1 MESLSPAELLYF
13 CFIIFISYAIRGSSG
28 FGGVT
33 VPLLTWILS
42 LKTVAPLVTFL
53 GLISSAAI
61 LRTEWRHVAW
71 KDLRRI
77 LPSTAAGVAIGAY
90 FFKVLDAHTL
100 ARLLGA
106 VVLAYGCHALLAT
119 WRPRHGR
126 RLPMALITQVA
137 GAVAG
142 FVGTL
147 FGSMAG
153 MFYAM
158 YLDMLRHG
166 RDVFRATAA
175 AALFALG
182 ILRGGAYVISGEFNR
197 DVMLACAAAL
207 PVMAVGVWA
216 GNRIHAN
223 LDDVAFRRLV
233 AGILILSGLPLLLR

>member
-1 MESLSPAELLYF
+1 VEALTTAELLYF

-61 LRTEWRHVAW
+61 LRTAWQHVSW
-71 KDLRRI
+71 QDLRRI
-77 LPSTAAGVAIGAY
+77 LPSTVVGVVIGAY
-90 FFKVLDAHTL
+90 FFKTLDALTL
-100 ARLLGA
+100 ARLLGGI
-106 VVLAYGCHALLAT
+106 VFAYGCYALIIT
-119 WRPRHGR
+119 WRPPRSTP
-126 RLPMALITQVA
+126 LPMGVITPVA
-137 GAVAG
+137 GTIAG
-142 FVGTL
+142 FVGTM

-158 YLDMLRHG
+158 YLDMLQRS

-182 ILRGGAYVISGEFNR
+182 ILRGGAYVITGEFTH
-197 DVMLACAAAL
+197 DVMIACIAAL
-207 PVMAVGVWA
+207 PMMGLGIWA
-216 GNRIHAN
+216 GSRIHAN
-223 LDDVAFRRLV
+223 LNDLAFKRMVAV
-233 AGILILSGLPLLLR
+233 ILMLSGLPLLLR

>member
-1 MESLSPAELLYF
+1 MESLSYAELLYF

-119 WRPRHGR
+119 WRPRQER
-126 RLPMALITQVA
+126 PLPMALITPLA
-137 GAVAG
+137 GTVAG

-207 PVMAVGVWA
+207 PVMAMGIWA

-233 AGILILSGLPLLLR
+233 ACILILSGLPLLLR

>member
-1 MESLSPAELLYF
+1 MESLSYAELLYF

-61 LRTEWRHVAW
+61 LRSEWRHIAW

-90 FFKVLDAHTL
+90 FFKVLDAQTL

-119 WRPRHGR
+119 WRPRQDR
-126 RLPMALITQVA
+126 PLPMALITPLA
-137 GAVAG
+137 GTVAG

-182 ILRGGAYVISGEFNR
+182 ILRGSAYVISGEFNR

-207 PVMAVGVWA
+207 PVMAVGIWA

>member
-1 MESLSPAELLYF
+1 MESLSAAELLYF

-61 LRTEWRHVAW
+61 LRSDWRHVAW

-77 LPSTAAGVAIGAY
+77 LPATAAGVAIGAY
-90 FFKVLDAHTL
+90 FFKVLDAITL
-100 ARLLGA
+100 ARLLGG
-106 VVLAYGCHALLAT
+106 VVLAYGCYALLAT
-119 WRPRHGR
+119 WRPQRSN
-126 RLPMALITQVA
+126 RLPMSIITPVA
-137 GAVAG
+137 GTIAG

-158 YLDMLRHG
+158 YLDMLRHS

-182 ILRGGAYVISGEFNR
+182 VLRGGAYVITGEFTR
-197 DVMLACAAAL
+197 EVMITCAAAL
-207 PVMAVGVWA
+207 PMMAIGIWA
-216 GNRIHAN
+216 GGRIHAN
-223 LDDVAFRRLV
+223 LNDIAFRRLV
-233 AGILILSGLPLLLR
+233 AVILILSGLPLLLR

>member
-119 WRPRHGR
+119 RRPRQER
-126 RLPMALITQVA
+126 PLPMVLITPLA
-137 GAVAG
+137 GTIAG

-207 PVMAVGVWA
+207 PVMAIGIWA